1 MCENY
6 SAPAGE
12 PSIVMTVSVCFC
24 AYLSK
29 YASDLYPI
37 FVHVTHGCGSVLG
50 WRRCNTLC
58 TSGFMDDVILA
69 HKPMQLNVASQ
80 LMEAQPTCSLGLGY
94 RRKRLV
100 GIPVAGQWT
109 HTHGP
114 TFRAPRCG
122 RTRPQWACGIFM
134 TSCLHIMSLRI

>member
-12 PSIVMTVSVCFC
+12 RSIVMTVSVCFC

-37 FVHVTHGCGSVLG
+37 FVNVTHGCGSVLG

-58 TSGFMDDVILA
+58 TSGFMHDVILA
-69 HKPMQLNVASQ
+69 HKPMQLNVAAQ

-100 GIPVAGQWT
+100 GNPLRDNGLTLTGLLFGRRGVAVL
-109 HTHGP
+109 
-114 TFRAPRCG
+114 G
-122 RTRPQWACGIFM
+122 RSGRVEY
-134 TSCLHIMSLRI
+134 S